1 MVSGNVDIHIIE
13 GVRFIG
19 ALTDGFAA
27 GVFSPA
33 GVSTVADSAGAGAST
48 RADSAGDGASDEPV
62 KISFNSNAFARFPSA
77 EIFPL
82 W

>member
-1 MVSGNVDIHIIE
+1 M
-13 GVRFIG
+13 RG

-48 RADSAGDGASDEPV
+48 RADSAGEEVSKGAD
-62 KISFNSNAFARFPSA
+62 
-77 EIFPL
+77 
-82 W
+82 

>member
-1 MVSGNVDIHIIE
+1 M
-13 GVRFIG
+13 RG

-33 GVSTVADSAGAGAST
+33 GVSTVADSAGDGASTRADSAGDGAST

-62 KISFNSNAFARFPSA
+62 TISFNSNAFARFPSA

>member
-1 MVSGNVDIHIIE
+1 M
-13 GVRFIG
+13 RG

-33 GVSTVADSAGAGAST
+33 GVSTVADSAGDGAST
-48 RADSAGDGASDEPV
+48 RADSAGAGASDEPV
-62 KISFNSNAFARFPSA
+62 TISFNSNAFARFPSA